1 MLRIDDNSMNGRAKA
16 TSHAVGPLSTRRRSR
31 VRRRRSVLTLSL
43 ERLEARTLLA
53 GLDDLSAVPIF
64 EEEKHV
70 AALVLESEC
79 ISVDLRD
86 ASPDFVEALN
96 ADGRDDV
103 PDMSICVVDD
113 EAIRITAFD
122 VNLSRLVSVAS
133 LDHSFAPQHLLDL
146 INSIDFTDVPV
157 QPFVGNVVIPD
168 PVPAQNFFVTKPAAD
183 GTSEITNQ
191 NLDAASSGA
200 NVIAQPPATAP
211 PPAYFS
217 GVTKLNGAR
226 WKASDEKLA
235 DADAL
240 LEVIE
245 WADGQSAATSGALT
259 ATPQSTVEPV
269 ASAARSA
276 RILETHPVEEFR
288 FRDTAFSQVESW
300 TGEDL
305 SPPLQTV
312 AASELP
318 KPMPP
323 ADTGEHRAAGLA
335 TVRVEATINRWQNW
349 YLLSGIGLWQ
359 VILSGRGRQ
368 RKQARENLA

>member
-53 GLDDLSAVPIF
+53 GLDDLSAVPIV

-70 AALVLESEC
+70 AAIVLDSEC

-122 VNLSRLVSVAS
+122 LSLSRLVSVAS

-157 QPFVGNVVIPD
+157 QPFMGNVVIPD

-191 NLDAASSGA
+191 NLDAASRGA
-200 NVIAQPPATAP
+200 NANASPAATTPPH
-211 PPAYFS
+211 AYFS
-217 GVTKLNGAR
+217 GATKLNTAR

-245 WADGQSAATSGALT
+245 WADGQSAATSSALT